1 MTEPTE
7 KPTPTVSRKS
17 LLIAAGI
24 VTTALIAWPVYN
36 SVTRPVAPPGGAP
49 AAKSEGI
56 ITPPHPAAVETAP
69 DSTAE
74 KPAEP
79 APAAEAAAEP
89 TAPATEA
96 PAHAPAEPVTPAQ
109 LKAAPAAAPATSAA
123 HPAASKATE
132 KPAAPAPKAA
142 TRDSATPPAKAAA
155 RETEAPVAKSAP
167 AQKPAATAKPA
178 PAATAAA
185 APTPPV
191 PYRTAPPT
199 EAARPDGSSVGYRIQ
214 LGLFSNLDN
223 ATALVQRLKKS
234 GIAAQSETRVSVGP
248 FTTRAEADEAMT
260 QLKAMG
266 LTPLLAPNGKL

>member
-69 DSTAE
+69 DSATE

-109 LKAAPAAAPATSAA
+109 PKAAPAAAPAASAA

-132 KPAAPAPKAA
+132 KPA
-142 TRDSATPPAKAAA
+142 
-155 RETEAPVAKSAP
+155 AKSAP

-178 PAATAAA
+178 PAAAA
-185 APTPPV
+185 APTPV

>member
-79 APAAEAAAEP
+79 APASEATAEP
-89 TAPATEA
+89 AA
-96 PAHAPAEPVTPAQ
+96 PAHAPTEPVTPAQ
-109 LKAAPAAAPATSAA
+109 PKAAPAAAPAASAA

>member
-36 SVTRPVAPPGGAP
+36 SVTRPVAPPGGATT
-49 AAKSEGI
+49 KSEGI

-69 DSTAE
+69 DSTTG

-79 APAAEAAAEP
+79 ATEAAAEP
-89 TAPATEA
+89 TAPAAEAPA

-109 LKAAPAAAPATSAA
+109 PKAAPAAAAPATSAA
-123 HPAASKATE
+123 HPAASKAAE

-142 TRDSATPPAKAAA
+142 TRDSTPPPAKTAP
-155 RETEAPVAKSAP
+155 RETEAPVAKSAT
-167 AQKPAATAKPA
+167 AQKPAATAKSA
-178 PAATAAA
+178 PAAAAA

-214 LGLFSNLDN
+214 LGLFSNIDN
-223 ATALVQRLKKS
+223 ASALVQRLKKS

>member
-69 DSTAE
+69 DSATE
-74 KPAEP
+74 KP
-79 APAAEAAAEP
+79 AEP

-109 LKAAPAAAPATSAA
+109 PKAAPAAAPAASAA

-178 PAATAAA
+178 PAAAA
-185 APTPPV
+185 APTPV